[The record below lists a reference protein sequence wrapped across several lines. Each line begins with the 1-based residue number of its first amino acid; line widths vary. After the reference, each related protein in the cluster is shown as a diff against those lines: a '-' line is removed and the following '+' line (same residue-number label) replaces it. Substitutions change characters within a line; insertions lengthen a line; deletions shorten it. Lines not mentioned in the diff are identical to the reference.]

1 MGPTPL
7 ERFFQVVFKIHVV
20 FEQRPRRRLE
30 ETRSCRIQGESVCHV
45 HLYVRTSVPPPPP
58 LGMAQASQRLALA
71 SQRLAL
77 ASQRLTQATQ
87 RLAQASQRLTQAS
100 QILAQVS
107 ERLVKAILKLTQAT

>member
-20 FEQRPRRRLE
+20 FEQRPRRELE
-30 ETRSCRIQGESVCHV
+30 ETSSCRIQGESVRHV

-77 ASQRLTQATQ
+77 PSQRLTQATQ

-107 ERLVKAILKLTQAT
+107 ERLVKAILKLVQAT

>member
-20 FEQRPRRRLE
+20 FEQRPRRELE
-30 ETRSCRIQGESVCHV
+30 ETRSCRIQGESVRHI
-45 HLYVRTSVPPPPP
+45 HLCVRTSVPPPPP
-58 LGMAQASQRLALA
+58 LGMAQA

-100 QILAQVS
+100 QMLAQVS
-107 ERLVKAILKLTQAT
+107 ERLVKAILKLAQAT